1 MSKCFKI
8 IIFLT
13 VGLGWFVLPAPGQEP
28 AGNPIR
34 LSGLVFDI
42 DSLSPLPGT
51 HYYKINKGTG
61 GITNGEG
68 RFQTSVQV
76 NDSIVFSFVGYKNH
90 LFIVADTMLP
100 GDYVIGIP
108 LSRDTTMIGEV
119 MIMPRIK
126 NLKQDF
132 LSTPHRGSDK
142 ALNNAQQ
149 NLQVATAQGIAGKG
163 IPFDSDMSY
172 KMQKQKF
179 EMQAM
184 NRGMIAPDRMVGLNF
199 LMVVPYLIYKLSEG
213 NTEPTP
219 PNIFISDKEIQ
230 EIYNR
235 YRNTFYAPQKSPDSK

>member
-1 MSKCFKI
+1 MAGF
-8 IIFLT
+8 
-13 VGLGWFVLPAPGQEP
+13 GLSFQHVSGQKP
-28 AGNPIR
+28 TGNSIR
-34 LSGLVFDI
+34 LSGLVFDV

-51 HYYKINKGTG
+51 HYYKINRRTG
-61 GITNGEG
+61 GITNNDG

-76 NDSIVFSFVGYKNH
+76 NDSIVFSFIGYKNH
-90 LFIVADTMLP
+90 LLIVADTMLP

-108 LSRDTTMIGEV
+108 LSRDTAMIGEV
-119 MIMPRIK
+119 MILPRIK

-132 LSTPHRGSDK
+132 LSTPRPGSDK

-199 LMVVPYLIYKLSEG
+199 LMIIPAMIYRLSEG
-213 NTEPTP
+213 NVEPTP
-219 PNIFISDKEIQ
+219 QKIFISDEEIM

-235 YRNTFYAPQKSPDSK
+235 YRNTLYSPEKSKNPKH